1 MEKVFGRVRFVAS
14 FVIVVCSKCG
24 GLLAARVGQK
34 TRICP
39 YCGFKIVLDR
49 SKRVAVA
56 SNARE
61 ASMILKRLKRKA
73 AEKRK
78 S

>member
-1 MEKVFGRVRFVAS
+1 MTS
-14 FVIVVCSKCG
+14 FAIVVCSKCG
-24 GLLAARVGQK
+24 GLLAAKAEQK

-39 YCGFKIVLDR
+39 YCGFKILLDK
-49 SKRVAVA
+49 SKHVAVA
-56 SNARE
+56 NNARE

-73 AEKRK
+73 AEKRR

>member
-1 MEKVFGRVRFVAS
+1 LAS

-24 GLLAARVGQK
+24 GLLAAKAEQK
-34 TRICP
+34 TRTCP
-39 YCGFKIVLDR
+39 YCGFKMVLCK

-56 SNARE
+56 NDARE
-61 ASMILKRLKRKA
+61 ASRTLRALKRKA
-73 AEKRK
+73 AEKRR

>member
-1 MEKVFGRVRFVAS
+1 MTS
-14 FVIVVCSKCG
+14 FLIVVCSKCG
-24 GLLAARVGQK
+24 GLLAAKAGQK
-34 TRICP
+34 TRVCP
-39 YCGFKIVLDR
+39 YCDFKIVLDR

-56 SNARE
+56 DNARE
-61 ASMILKRLKRKA
+61 ASIILKRLKRRA

>member
-1 MEKVFGRVRFVAS
+1 MTS

-24 GLLAARVGQK
+24 GLLAAKAEQK

-39 YCGFKIVLDR
+39 YCGFKIVLDK

-56 SNARE
+56 NSARE

-73 AEKRK
+73 AEKRR